1 MYAGVGPGSFYVRA
15 PDPVVWNST
24 GARKNQTIKMY
35 TFMLRDVFV
44 WHPAAIF
51 QGDGYPACP
60 KCKTK
65 LPSLV
70 QYHGWGDYREVVCKS
85 TCIQLITTRYKCFNY
100 GCTAGTFHA
109 YDSDVLSQ
117 YPAYIKHAFP
127 FFLTQCLNKEVLWDL
142 KKLRKQYPHH
152 IGLPKPLDFTSIRKE
167 VEEDMLDLHG
177 DFFDENSKPWEASSL
192 FAYDDDGGDGIEE
205 MLNIF
210 KSPDLDDRIFPIDD
224 LESVVGDHSLLI
236 ALSEAEAPAVQ
247 PERPDLDVTV
257 KLDVFH
263 AMHRLLEGPTRKQH
277 GAYLTFAVLL
287 RDCFFLVSRS
297 D

>member
-127 FFLTQCLNKEVLWDL
+127 FFLTH
-142 KKLRKQYPHH
+142 RKAIDRELLQEISDARASGQSMSDFRRRI
-152 IGLPKPLDFTSIRKE
+152 IGLHKDSHFKRETQYYSLAGAKWEKNIYDSTPPKFFE
-167 VEEDMLDLHG
+167 WEE
-177 DFFDENSKPWEASSL
+177 
-192 FAYDDDGGDGIEE
+192 GGEE
-205 MLNIF
+205 MEDVRGISWRGLSISEKF
-210 KSPDLDDRIFPIDD
+210 
-224 LESVVGDHSLLI
+224 LI
-236 ALSEAEAPAVQ
+236 AL
-247 PERPDLDVTV
+247 
-257 KLDVFH
+257 
-263 AMHRLLEGPTRKQH
+263 
-277 GAYLTFAVLL
+277 
-287 RDCFFLVSRS
+287 
-297 D
+297 